1 MIRQLTRMTA
11 IALAAL
17 VFAGCTQAKEP
28 SVATAAD
35 QSAPVPQPSVS
46 SSPTPKPLRLTE
58 AEKGIMYARCMTAN
72 GVEIKDPVDGEMP
85 IIIFNGAGALLGAL
99 TDDYPDDR
107 LRNAW
112 IACRHL
118 YPSITYRK
126 VDPAQAQE
134 YRNYGLCM
142 REHGM
147 IEGVPTVEDDG
158 TIADKNN
165 SAARVGPDPG
175 PSPEYMAAHRLCRKH
190 LSGGQGDPPPLDQQ

>member
-1 MIRQLTRMTA
+1 M
-11 IALAAL
+11 
-17 VFAGCTQAKEP
+17 
-28 SVATAAD
+28 AT
-35 QSAPVPQPSVS
+35 
-46 SSPTPKPLRLTE
+46 
-58 AEKGIMYARCMTAN
+58 
-72 GVEIKDPVDGEMP
+72 MP
-85 IIIFNGAGALLGAL
+85 YLGGL

-126 VDPAQAQE
+126 VDAAQAQE

-147 IEGVPTVEDDG
+147 IEGVPWVEEDG

-165 SAARVGPDPG
+165 SATRVGPGLG
-175 PSPEYMAAHRLCRKH
+175 PVAGIHGSTSALPQAPQRRARR
-190 LSGGQGDPPPLDQQ
+190 STPA